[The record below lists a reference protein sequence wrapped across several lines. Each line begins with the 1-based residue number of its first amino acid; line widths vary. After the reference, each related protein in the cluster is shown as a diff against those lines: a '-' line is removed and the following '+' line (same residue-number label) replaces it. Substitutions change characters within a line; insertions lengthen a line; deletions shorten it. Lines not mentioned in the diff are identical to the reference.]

1 MERGITAKLDRPGA
15 LRRYRYV
22 WVTLAVIV
30 AVLFAIGGL
39 VIVGMLVIFVV
50 GMSHYGSNK

>member
-1 MERGITAKLDRPGA
+1 MERGTTAKLDRPRA
-15 LRRYRYV
+15 RQRYRYA